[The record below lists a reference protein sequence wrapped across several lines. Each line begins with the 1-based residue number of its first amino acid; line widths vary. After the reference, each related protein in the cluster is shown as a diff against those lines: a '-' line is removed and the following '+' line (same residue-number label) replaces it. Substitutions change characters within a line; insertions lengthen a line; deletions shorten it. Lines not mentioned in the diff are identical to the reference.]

1 MASSVRFNMSAYR
14 PVTKCA
20 PSPSPVH
27 GLVLPVLIAI
37 SNDCKEKTMLVRS
50 VVLFAHIVG
59 MLVLFVGLA
68 LEWLS
73 LNSLREPTSVK
84 GWAWASVLRVLP
96 RYIGAAVGLILV
108 SGIYLAARVGVLD
121 SAWVRVSF
129 SAMVFMAILGGPMVR
144 SRMRAILHA
153 GSVYGED
160 RAVTLRRQASD
171 PLLHAS
177 LRTRVAVGLAII
189 YLMVGKP
196 DLVESVLVVALALGL
211 GVALSVPQLRA
222 QSSVV
227 EG

>member
-1 MASSVRFNMSAYR
+1 MHR
-14 PVTKCA
+14 
-20 PSPSPVH
+20 
-27 GLVLPVLIAI
+27 LVLLVLIAI
-37 SNDCKEKTMLVRS
+37 SNGCKEKTMLVRS
-50 VVLFAHIVG
+50 VVLFVHIVG

-73 LNSLREPTSVK
+73 LNSLRERSTSVK
-84 GWAWASVLRVLP
+84 GWPWASVLRALP

-108 SGIYLAARVGVLD
+108 SGIYLAARVGGLD

-144 SRMRAILHA
+144 SRMRAILRA
-153 GSVYGED
+153 GSAYGED
-160 RAVTLRRQASD
+160 QAVTLRRQTSD

-177 LRTRVAVGLAII
+177 LRTRVAMGLAII

-196 DLVESVLVVALALGL
+196 DLVDSVLVVALALGL

-222 QSSVV
+222 QSSIV